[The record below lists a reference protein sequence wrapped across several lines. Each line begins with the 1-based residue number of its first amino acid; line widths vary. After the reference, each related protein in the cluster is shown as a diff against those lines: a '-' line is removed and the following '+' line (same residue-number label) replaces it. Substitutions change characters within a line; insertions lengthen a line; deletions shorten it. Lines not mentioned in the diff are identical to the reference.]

1 MKKSEVLNKLKK
13 LGSDARS
20 KGLGLDIKVII
31 ETVTGSE
38 YDEDFGFF
46 VRLGLEASGAI
57 KLDEIVIGI
66 LKLKEWQKRLR

>member
-13 LGSDARS
+13 LGSDAKS
-20 KGLGLDIKVII
+20 KGLGLDIEVII
-31 ETVTGSE
+31 ETVTESE

-57 KLDEIVIGI
+57 KLDEIVTGI
-66 LKLKEWQKRLR
+66 LKLKEWQKRLI

>member
-13 LGSDARS
+13 LGSDAKS

-66 LKLKEWQKRLR
+66 LKLKEWQKRLS

>member
-13 LGSDARS
+13 LGSDAKS
-20 KGLGLDIKVII
+20 KGLGLDIVVII
-31 ETVTGSE
+31 ETVTESE

-57 KLDEIVIGI
+57 KLDEIVTGI
-66 LKLKEWQKRLR
+66 LKLKEWQKRLS

>member
-1 MKKSEVLNKLKK
+1 MKKIEVLNKLKK

-66 LKLKEWQKRLR
+66 LKLKEWQKRLS

>member
-66 LKLKEWQKRLR
+66 LKLKEWQKRLS

>member
-1 MKKSEVLNKLKK
+1 MKKSEVLNKLRK

-66 LKLKEWQKRLR
+66 LKLKEWQKKLS